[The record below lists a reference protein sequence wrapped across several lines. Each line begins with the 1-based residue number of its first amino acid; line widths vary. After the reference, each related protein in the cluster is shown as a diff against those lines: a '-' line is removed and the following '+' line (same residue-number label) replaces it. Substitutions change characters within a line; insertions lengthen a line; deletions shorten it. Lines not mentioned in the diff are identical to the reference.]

1 MVARLLFQTHE
12 LGLRSQCL
20 NQGGSDPLELPVD
33 SGGIRV
39 IKGVVVGSNVSTV
52 GRCQAAGVKFH
63 FKQWGEWVTW
73 NPYPGGDLGGDMR
86 RGLVTQVNGDA
97 REPLRQRHSGAG
109 KRGSMAD
116 SPKTLT
122 VLSLGWGVQSWTLA
136 AMSALGELP
145 PVDYAIHADTTW
157 EMPRTYAHRR
167 KWEPWL
173 AEHGVT
179 VATVVS
185 PRTDVVREDWGDAGS
200 VLIPAFSSDR
210 DLSPGQVR
218 RQCTH
223 DWKIMP
229 IRRFIRSVLVDR
241 GVAIASGVVESLQ
254 GISLDE
260 YQRMRDSDVAY
271 IVNRYPLVD
280 MRMTRA
286 DCIQWLEAHGLDVPP
301 KSACVFCPYKSLAAW
316 RSLKRSGGEAWQTAV
331 IVDKGIRG
339 VRRKAG
345 VELYVHPAR
354 RPLPEA
360 VRIPEDEGARQLAL
374 EIAGG
379 PCDGGHCGV

>member
-1 MVARLLFQTHE
+1 
-12 LGLRSQCL
+12 
-20 NQGGSDPLELPVD
+20 
-33 SGGIRV
+33 
-39 IKGVVVGSNVSTV
+39 
-52 GRCQAAGVKFH
+52 
-63 FKQWGEWVTW
+63 
-73 NPYPGGDLGGDMR
+73 
-86 RGLVTQVNGDA
+86 
-97 REPLRQRHSGAG
+97 
-109 KRGSMAD
+109 MAD
-116 SPKTLT
+116 SPKALT

-173 AEHGVT
+173 AGHGVT
-179 VATVVS
+179 VTTVKS
-185 PRTDVVREDWGDAGS
+185 PRTAVVREDWGDAGS

-241 GVAIASGVVESLQ
+241 GVAVAPGVVESLQ

-286 DCIQWLEAHGLDVPP
+286 DCIQWLEDRGLEVPP

-316 RSLKRSGGEAWQTAV
+316 RSLKRLGGEAWQTAV

-339 VRRKAG
+339 LRRKAG